1 MFRKICSLM
10 IFLLVA
16 LPLAAQDDGAARLV
30 RTGPNKYPVTTDT
43 LPQLFSGPIGAWQT
57 GTLIYAYPEDWFS
70 VVLLD
75 SLFLMNT
82 NELVPN
88 ARPVPGDIQVRF
100 AAPDYN
106 MLPFE
111 SESDIQNC
119 TQAGTNI
126 SPLAVI
132 REQIIGSP
140 EAVDALIERGVAF
153 SEPEPVQT
161 LPNET
166 ALMRLWT
173 PERDML
179 VVTVEV
185 GPGYVVGMTAYTAP
199 GEMVNFEDTLLEIA
213 ATLGYEPDGCG

>member
-1 MFRKICSLM
+1 MFL
-10 IFLLVA
+10 LLVA
-16 LPLAAQDDGAARLV
+16 LPLVAQDDGAAHLM
-30 RTGPNKYPVTTDT
+30 RTGPNKHPVTTTT
-43 LPQLFSGPIGAWQT
+43 LPQLFSGTIGDWQT

-70 VVLLD
+70 VVLLE

-82 NELVPN
+82 NELVLN
-88 ARPVPGDIQVRF
+88 ARPLPGEIHVRF
-100 AAPDYN
+100 ATPDYN

-111 SESDIQNC
+111 SDSDIQNC
-119 TQAGTNI
+119 TQSGTDI

-132 REQIIGSP
+132 QEQIIGSP

-153 SEPEPVQT
+153 SEPEPVQG

-179 VVTVEV
+179 VLTVEV
-185 GPGYVVGMTAYTAP
+185 GPGYVVGMTAYTVP
-199 GEMVNFEDTLLEIA
+199 GEMVNFEETLLEIA
-213 ATLGYEPDGCG
+213 ATLVYEPDVCG